1 MLMAID
7 VAPGVFSSPQI
18 EEAAL
23 DMYLM
28 GPGPPFLS
36 IAFRTP
42 PRRRI
47 VTIVTMG
54 MDGRPLFLQLVW
66 LFPLPAKEEG

>member
-1 MLMAID
+1 MATD
-7 VAPGVFSSPQI
+7 VAPGAFSSPQI

-28 GPGPPFLS
+28 GPGPCYPSF
-36 IAFRTP
+36 AFRTP
-42 PRRRI
+42 PKRRI

-54 MDGRPLFLQLVW
+54 MDGRPVFLQLVW
-66 LFPLPAKEEG
+66 LFPLPTKEAR